1 MSFYESLDI
10 FVGAGLMSAAP
21 AIGANVAPGGVAAGA
36 GLSAFLRER
45 GETGRFGEVLDWLA
59 REVWLSKDTRGIQV
73 EAAQKH
79 ARALAGI
86 LEQVRP
92 KPEQVTAAL
101 AAQPE
106 DRAADATAIAVD
118 VIARAHEQDLF
129 KAQDLTD
136 HVALFLIERLFV
148 QLTADASILS
158 SLGPHL
164 VAFAQSTPSEAAPS
178 PAAETSATMPDT
190 VPAPSAPEP
199 APSPVERTPSAASVP
214 APTVPTSPAA
224 APTTSLT
231 DSVRQRYNI
240 GDAAMSR
247 FEAILEAQQLK
258 PEERATR
265 LEELAVW
272 LQVTTAQLVKPSND
286 DPEIRRLK
294 TCAADA
300 LTNGDFESAM
310 DFLNEVRR
318 ALRAMRRRTEQRLE
332 DEMHQLKLQAIDEA
346 AACARLGEL
355 AFAGGKYDN
364 ASELFAE
371 AADSVPTSE
380 LAIRLNYSLRQ
391 ADALYRKGDM
401 ADDELIL
408 SAAAEHYRRAL
419 QAAENHDNESLLVE
433 ARCALGS
440 TLSRVSRFADNTTHL
455 REAVDVW
462 QGALRLMDRTVES
475 RRVANVFANL
485 GDALYRIGNIDT
497 ETQSIR
503 QAADAYTEAVSL
515 LNSNEL
521 PLDWALA
528 QLGRGTCL
536 LRLAE
541 QEGQDRLWL
550 DAAAALVPALE
561 LLEAGGLGEVGEQAR
576 ASLRTFHAN
585 FARLLGSETNGD
597 GTTVH

>member
-21 AIGANVAPGGVAAGA
+21 AVGATVGPGGVAAGA

-59 REVWLSKDTRGIQV
+59 REVWLSQDTRGIPV
-73 EAAQKH
+73 EAAQIH

-86 LEQVRP
+86 LEQIRP

-101 AAQPE
+101 AAAPE
-106 DRAADATAIAVD
+106 DRTADAAAIAVD
-118 VIARAHEQDLF
+118 IIARAHEQSLF
-129 KAQDLTD
+129 KDQDLTD

-148 QLTADASILS
+148 QLTADSSILS

-164 VAFAQSTPSEAAPS
+164 LAFAQSTADEAAPS
-178 PAAETSATMPDT
+178 PPADTPEAAAESTPEVAAE
-190 VPAPSAPEP
+190 PAAPEP
-199 APSPVERTPSAASVP
+199 APTPEAQPPSAASVP
-214 APTVPTSPAA
+214 APA
-224 APTTSLT
+224 APTTPAPAASTSLT
-231 DSVRQRYNI
+231 DGVRQRYNVSE
-240 GDAAMSR
+240 AAMRR
-247 FEAILEAQQLK
+247 FAAILEQQQLK

-265 LEELAVW
+265 LEELAIW

-294 TCAADA
+294 TNAAEA

-310 DFLNEVRR
+310 DSLNEVRR

-355 AFAGGKYDN
+355 AFAGGQYDN

-419 QAAENHDNESLLVE
+419 QAAENHDNEELLVE

-440 TLSRVSRFADNTTHL
+440 TLSRVSRFADGSTHL

-462 QGALRLMDRTVES
+462 HGALRLMDRTVEP

-485 GDALYRIGNIDT
+485 GDALYRIGNMDT
-497 ETQSIR
+497 ETQSIK

-515 LNSNEL
+515 LDSKEL

-528 QLGRGTCL
+528 QLGARHL
-536 LRLAE
+536 LIAP
-541 QEGQDRLWL
+541 G
-550 DAAAALVPALE
+550 
-561 LLEAGGLGEVGEQAR
+561 
-576 ASLRTFHAN
+576 
-585 FARLLGSETNGD
+585 
-597 GTTVH
+597 